1 MAADKRACI
10 DNAEPPTLGKGARI
24 NGGQFA
30 RNLKDNEVKKR
41 YARDGDPPALGHR
54 LRPDKW
60 RWQPR
65 EGDTTDGL
73 SVNSFACIKTAKCSV
88 LLHPEPDMFQHVAVI
103 DLAALSQAIN
113 LPIEAV
119 YDPDPDGFENP
130 CHFNLV
136 PLGKTVED
144 LLVAIKRWNESA
156 CKSGDKL
163 PHASQDLTRAQVERD
178 AYERVFQVHLDVS
191 APPNE
196 GSPSEES

>member
-1 MAADKRACI
+1 MDVERRRCIERADRPARA
-10 DNAEPPTLGKGARI
+10 KGDHLED
-24 NGGQFA
+24 GLFA

-73 SVNSFACIKTAKCSV
+73 SVNSFACVKTARCSV
-88 LLHPEPDMFQHVAVI
+88 LLHPKPDMFPHVAVI

-136 PLGKTVED
+136 PLGRTVDD
-144 LLVAIKRWNESA
+144 LIILMKRWNESA

-163 PHASQDLTRAQVERD
+163 PHTQQDRERAQAEKD
-178 AYERVFQVHLDVS
+178 AYERVFQVHFDVC
-191 APPNE
+191 AHPNE